1 MNMKI
6 LLREMIFFMDN
17 TENLKNVI
25 GSIDDETLRRKIES
39 IAAALGLSADV
50 AQSRFTDTA
59 FIRDA
64 VMNMSAQDLDNILT
78 VVGKDR
84 ANDILRDINKK

>member
-1 MNMKI
+1 
-6 LLREMIFFMDN
+6 MDN

-78 VVGKDR
+78 VIGKDR

>member
-1 MNMKI
+1 
-6 LLREMIFFMDN
+6 MDN